1 MKHKYL
7 FFRWLKK
14 PSHKKLAPLVL
25 AGALLFSPVDL
36 KRNALAT
43 PPPDVCLTLAVAQIG
58 SAHYKGKNVAGED
71 GVEVDW
77 LAQSGSDCVVFG
89 SGHDVN
95 ADKPD
100 IPTFGYEVTVKIKRR
115 LGHEDSGTFKTGIL
129 VKGEVRTFVKIPRGN
144 LETDPVSYEASV
156 KTTAGA
162 VARKTAHVSGTG
174 APTLA
179 GATQT
184 FTKNSTVPM
193 PDGCHPRVQ
202 VSAINFIPGSAAR
215 ATPDKVT
222 INWDASLPL
231 LACFDPP
238 RISILV
244 RVTRPGGASVTVP
257 ANFDAGTTNATLT
270 LPGAPG
276 AVASFDMFVTAI
288 SGAVVDKTGTQSGTF

>member
-1 MKHKYL
+1 MKHH
-7 FFRWLKK
+7 K
-14 PSHKKLAPLVL
+14 PLQLERCLLAVVGV
-25 AGALLFSPVDL
+25 ALFS
-36 KRNALAT
+36 LAQFV
-43 PPPDVCLTLAVAQIG
+43 PPIVSGDAKILTTQPTDVCITQAVAQIG
-58 SAHYKGKNVAGED
+58 SVHYKGKNAAGQD

-77 LAQSGSDCVVFG
+77 LAQSISDCVVFG

-95 ADKPD
+95 ADKTD

-129 VKGEVRTFVKIPRGN
+129 VKGEVKTPVKIPRGN
-144 LETDPVSYEASV
+144 LETDPVSFEVSV

-162 VARKTAHVSGTG
+162 VLRKTLHVSGTG
-174 APTLA
+174 TPTLA

-184 FTKNSTVPM
+184 FTKNSTVLM
-193 PDGCHPRVQ
+193 PDGCYPRLQ

-222 INWDASLPL
+222 INWDALSPL

-238 RISILV
+238 RFSILV
-244 RVTRPGGASVTVP
+244 RVTRPGGASVSVP
-257 ANFDAGTTNATLT
+257 ANFDVGTTNATLT

-276 AVASFDMFVTAI
+276 AVASFDVFVTAI
-288 SGAVVDKTGTQSGTF
+288 SGAVLDKTDTQSGKF